1 MIEPAPGFHGE
12 YKMPGGKL
20 VQVDFN
26 IENGRLCDVEV
37 SGDFFL
43 YPEEA
48 LAGIVSALDGS
59 AADLETG
66 VRAGMIAA
74 AIPAGTEWL
83 GSSPDGLALAVER
96 ALQVH
101 D

>member
-12 YKMPGGKL
+12 YKTPGGKL

-37 SGDFFL
+37 SGDLFL
-43 YPEEA
+43 YPE
-48 LAGIVSALDGS
+48 GQGTDF
-59 AADLETG
+59 AATVTDLETTA
-66 VRAGMIAA
+66 RAGMIAA
-74 AIPAGTEWL
+74 AISAGTEWL

-96 ALQVH
+96 ALQAH